1 MKTGRGNQIEP
12 LLKPLVTRIETY
24 AGTQGTLLLA
34 QYYVSNKI
42 QQSYSKQLLDKL
54 VNDAYPDPELSAETI
69 ITLSDWYLA
78 KGDPD
83 TARLYLESLLKNYRC
98 V

>member
-1 MKTGRGNQIEP
+1 M
-12 LLKPLVTRIETY
+12 
-24 AGTQGTLLLA
+24 A

-83 TARLYLESLLKNYRC
+83 TARLYLESLLKNYTDETSPIRQRATEKLAQLRQSTAR
-98 V
+98 